1 MKLAVFSDTHGST
14 AGMLSA
20 AKRIRPDVFV
30 HLGDHIRDSLE
41 LAHEFPDTPL
51 YAVAGNCDFS
61 SKEPDRMTFLIG
73 TTTVFATHGHG
84 YAVKYTMEPLLNAG
98 HFAEAKLVLYGHTH
112 IARIDYV
119 GDMTVVNP
127 GSSGL
132 GTKPSFAVIDISD
145 DGRIAARILDI

>member
-1 MKLAVFSDTHGST
+1 MKLAVFSDTHGRT

-98 HFAEAKLVLYGHTH
+98 HFAEAERFGRLKDAHCLRVVQRYAAHVHTRH
-112 IARIDYV
+112 I
-119 GDMTVVNP
+119 
-127 GSSGL
+127 L
-132 GTKPSFAVIDISD
+132 
-145 DGRIAARILDI
+145 

>member
-1 MKLAVFSDTHGST
+1 MKLAVFSDTHGRT

-98 HFAEAKLVLYGHTH
+98 HFAEDTDRAFIDVFSCREFPPEDTARYCKEYFGAKTMEYATLFRN
-112 IARIDYV
+112 I
-119 GDMTVVNP
+119 
-127 GSSGL
+127 
-132 GTKPSFAVIDISD
+132 
-145 DGRIAARILDI
+145 